1 MPKQPHPAD
10 VRNAEIIARAVRYE
24 LALFLGRGAY
34 AKASVSAFDEIPA
47 AAARLVLEYQNGR
60 RPLIYAIDAAGRSAL
75 IEYRLPEATEEPMQ
89 KTYAKRFNA
98 QRAAK
103 AAGYVLA
110 DIEIVKTAGGFS
122 WRPKAKAAKAATA
135 KAASKQGERPR
146 MTPGRFAE
154 IEAAA
159 REGVL
164 PDPPDFS
171 AATHTRFRGKLAK
184 IVALAKAGDIDG
196 LKTIE
201 INPVSSS
208 PKAMARYRDLCVIAL
223 LARARK

>member
-10 VRNAEIIARAVRYE
+10 VRNGEIVARAVRYD

-34 AKASVSAFDEIPA
+34 AKASVSALDEVPA
-47 AAARLVLEYQNGR
+47 VAARLVLEHRNGR

-75 IEYRLPEATEEPMQ
+75 IDYRLPEATKEPMK

-98 QRAAK
+98 QRAAR
-103 AAGYVLA
+103 AAGYDLA

-122 WRPKAKAAKAATA
+122 WRPKAAKAATA

-146 MTPGRFAE
+146 MTRGRFAE

-171 AATHTRFRGKLAK
+171 AATHARFRNKLAVV
-184 IVALAKAGDIDG
+184 VALAEAGDLDG
-196 LKTIE
+196 LRTFE

-208 PKAMARYRDLCVIAL
+208 PKAIKRYRDLCIIAL
-223 LARARK
+223 EARK